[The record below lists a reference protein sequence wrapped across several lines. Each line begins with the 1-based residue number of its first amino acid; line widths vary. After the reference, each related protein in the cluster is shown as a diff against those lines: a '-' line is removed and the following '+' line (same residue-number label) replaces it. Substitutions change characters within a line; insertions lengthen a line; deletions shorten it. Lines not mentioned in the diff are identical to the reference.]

1 MERFKELLNQL
12 VVQAEPQPMA
22 IACAADLHTLQ
33 ATAAAQQRGL
43 IQPLL
48 VGNLAKLYPLIEQT
62 GLSITEKDLFPAA
75 DDIEACRMAVNL
87 VRQGKA
93 SVLMKGATDTKNL
106 LAAVV
111 DRDSGLR
118 KSDTLSH
125 VAVFELHGRLVAV
138 ADGGMVPYPT
148 LEQKK
153 VIIENTV
160 SVLRA
165 LGISCPRVGVLTCV
179 EKVNPKMPETQDAER
194 LQQMNREGLIA
205 DCIVAGPI
213 SYDCAM
219 DADIAAIKKYESPVA
234 GQADALIVPNIHA
247 GNILGKALTVSA
259 GARMAGIVVGA
270 ACPVVLASR
279 GATAEEK
286 LLSIL
291 LAAVVSHAS

>member
-1 MERFKELLNQL
+1 MERFKELLNQI
-12 VVQAEPQPMA
+12 VDQAEPQPMA

-194 LQQMNREGLIA
+194 LQQMNRE
-205 DCIVAGPI
+205 
-213 SYDCAM
+213 
-219 DADIAAIKKYESPVA
+219 
-234 GQADALIVPNIHA
+234 
-247 GNILGKALTVSA
+247 
-259 GARMAGIVVGA
+259 
-270 ACPVVLASR
+270 
-279 GATAEEK
+279 
-286 LLSIL
+286 
-291 LAAVVSHAS
+291 